1 MKLYVTDLDGTL
13 LNEKAEL
20 SEYSRNELNRL
31 LQTEKITFC
40 TARSYGVT
48 QKILDGVKWVL
59 PCVVNNGAF
68 IIDYKS
74 GCIIEGAYIDNDIVK
89 KILKLSEML
98 NLSCIILCMY
108 ENEEKMIY
116 SNLNNAGIYE
126 YIEQRKK
133 RQDKRLLVWED
144 FAKIDELKIFSLQFV
159 DSYEKIKALQTE
171 IKKYDVITYFDKDIY
186 VDGYYYLNVNNKEAT
201 KENALLKIVD
211 LLGLSMKEV
220 TVFGDQ
226 INDLEMLKMAGV
238 GVAVDNANE
247 ELKEVAD
254 TIIGSNT
261 KNSVVKYINEQ
272 LKL

>member
-1 MKLYVTDLDGTL
+1 MTVY
-13 LNEKAEL
+13 
-20 SEYSRNELNRL
+20 
-31 LQTEKITFC
+31 
-40 TARSYGVT
+40 
-48 QKILDGVKWVL
+48 
-59 PCVVNNGAF
+59 
-68 IIDYKS
+68 
-74 GCIIEGAYIDNDIVK
+74 
-89 KILKLSEML
+89 
-98 NLSCIILCMY
+98 
-108 ENEEKMIY
+108 
-116 SNLNNAGIYE
+116 
-126 YIEQRKK
+126 
-133 RQDKRLLVWED
+133 
-144 FAKIDELKIFSLQFV
+144 IDELKIFSLQFV

-171 IKKYDVITYFDKDIY
+171 IKKYDVITYFDKEIY